1 MSQPHRSEFR
11 LLHRLRVRWA
21 EIDLQRIVFNPHYLM
36 YIDTAFTAYWRA
48 MAMPYESIPA
58 LLGGDL
64 YVKKSTL
71 EYHGSAHLDDL
82 LDIGVRCERVGNSS
96 MGFRCGVFCGETLL
110 VSGELVYV
118 FADPAAQSARPIP
131 QTLRAMLQDFEA
143 GATMFDTAI
152 GSGAELGAQAG
163 ALRQEVLGDA
173 LRMVDCANDAAQ
185 DAAAVHVL
193 LRNRLGQALATG
205 RLAQQGLAVCGDAC
219 IAWIAVTRSMRD
231 SGLGSAVVQAL
242 VQQARARGDR
252 RLTLRTTM
260 GAKGFW
266 ERMGFVASGEAVLQA
281 GLAHQ
286 TMVRSLTPA

>member
-96 MGFRCGVFCGETLL
+96 MGFRCGVFLRR
-110 VSGELVYV
+110 
-118 FADPAAQSARPIP
+118 DAAGQRRTGLCVCRPGCAKCQTGTTNSAR
-131 QTLRAMLQDFEA
+131 
-143 GATMFDTAI
+143 
-152 GSGAELGAQAG
+152 
-163 ALRQEVLGDA
+163 
-173 LRMVDCANDAAQ
+173 DAA
-185 DAAAVHVL
+185 
-193 LRNRLGQALATG
+193 
-205 RLAQQGLAVCGDAC
+205 GL
-219 IAWIAVTRSMRD
+219 
-231 SGLGSAVVQAL
+231 
-242 VQQARARGDR
+242 
-252 RLTLRTTM
+252 
-260 GAKGFW
+260 
-266 ERMGFVASGEAVLQA
+266 
-281 GLAHQ
+281 
-286 TMVRSLTPA
+286 

>member
-1 MSQPHRSEFR
+1 
-11 LLHRLRVRWA
+11 
-21 EIDLQRIVFNPHYLM
+21 
-36 YIDTAFTAYWRA
+36 
-48 MAMPYESIPA
+48 
-58 LLGGDL
+58 
-64 YVKKSTL
+64 
-71 EYHGSAHLDDL
+71 
-82 LDIGVRCERVGNSS
+82 
-96 MGFRCGVFCGETLL
+96 
-110 VSGELVYV
+110 
-118 FADPAAQSARPIP
+118 
-131 QTLRAMLQDFEA
+131 MLQDFEA

-173 LRMVDCANDAAQ
+173 LRMADCANDAAQ

-205 RLAQQGLAVCGDAC
+205 RLAQQGLAVGGDAC

-252 RLTLRTTM
+252 RLTLCTTM

-266 ERMGFVASGEAVLQA
+266 ERMGCVASGEAVLQA